1 MYKFPKIYLKLLFF
15 CVFLQ
20 IFCLKNAAL
29 AVYDIS
35 VIETIPSD
43 GKISFCFDL
52 DVRRISPDKMYLAF
66 ISEKNGNLVFIE
78 QAKSGLIF
86 KEMSSN
92 TEMAP
97 FIQWK
102 IDSKPTCVG
111 PFENGALQ
119 SFDLY
124 AGVGPSFENVI
135 QTQNYSRFFD
145 GFPVLPHSK
154 RSWTIMLY
162 MVGSDL
168 EQKGKWASKDFLEM
182 LEGSSQSP
190 PNISNLIITTGGSS
204 RNGWQTV
211 KRTFIE
217 NGQQYV
223 LEDLGPKSMA
233 DPQTLSDFV
242 IWAKAKFPAE
252 HYALIL
258 WNHGSATGGYA
269 LDTSN
274 AGKRV
279 DDEGNFKGYKLMS
292 LPELHQAYQNIRH
305 QMDKPLDIVIYD
317 ACLMASIEVAE
328 ITATVANAMAGS
340 AELEPGHGIDYA
352 HLLSNV
358 GTSPPDKGLT
368 FGRLVKTGYIQHT
381 KDQKTFEKSP
391 ITYSVFDLA
400 QLASFS
406 GTFKNFALELK
417 EVLKELAYQDYER
430 LSRGLIRAPG
440 YPAKQLGSLRA
451 LNNDNIH
458 IDLYSLLQTVGPDF
472 MTLKTYADQLL
483 VIIDQMV
490 VDYEGNI
497 GDIDPKAGRVS
508 LDIGNEQS
516 YLAVLPEAYT
526 LLSKGLE
533 FYNRQKQADS
543 FMPDGKLVCPKG
555 FICAFAQWLE
565 LAAEDIL
572 GIEAYFGQAENSTVY
587 LIDPDFY
594 QYQELS
600 EDLELGVNGHE
611 ACQYQLCVNETAC
624 EDITL
629 TQQGNQLLADIS
641 LNDSP
646 SVLSFCNHEDKWL
659 ACGVVQQTD
668 GIWGRDDGLYSQ
680 DSLIPSTLHVQGNQT
695 ERRQGK
701 TLKVHDPAQ
710 VRLKKTCDQEKGA
723 IWAMYYSLN
732 QRSQIELLCDTG
744 DCVCQ
749 PDDTDQGCKESGF
762 KAGVYLIQ

>member
-1 MYKFPKIYLKLLFF
+1 MKKII
-15 CVFLQ
+15 VFLGFVCLSSQ
-20 IFCLKNAAL
+20 AWAIYDFVTINTIPRQYDMQFCFSLDRLKVEFGEPMYIADKLYLAAL
-29 AVYDIS
+29 SNQEIFLVNALVS
-35 VIETIPSD
+35 GVKLT
-43 GKISFCFDL
+43 
-52 DVRRISPDKMYLAF
+52 
-66 ISEKNGNLVFIE
+66 NLNE
-78 QAKSGLIF
+78 QV
-86 KEMSSN
+86 EPQ
-92 TEMAP
+92 P
-97 FIQWK
+97 FIQGRRNSE
-102 IDSKPTCVG
+102 ICLG
-111 PFENGALQ
+111 PFPKEMLKDYQ
-119 SFDLY
+119 LI
-124 AGVGPSFENVI
+124 AGIGDSLNDVI
-135 QTQNYSRFFD
+135 QRAHYKTFFS
-145 GFPVLPHSK
+145 GFANTPQFPK
-154 RSWTIMLY
+154 EWTIMVY

-168 EQKGKWASKDFLEM
+168 ESRNRHGSKDILEM

-211 KRTFIE
+211 KRTFIQ

-258 WNHGSATGGYA
+258 WNHGDGSNGYGY
-269 LDTSN
+269 DTSQ
-274 AGKRV
+274 V
-279 DDEGNFKGYKLMS
+279 GNKDIMS
-292 LPELHQAYQNIRH
+292 LPELHQAYQTIR
-305 QMDKPLDIVIYD
+305 QDSDDLLDIVVYD

-328 ITATVANAMAGS
+328 VTATVAKAMAGS

-352 HLLSNV
+352 HLLSHV
-358 GTSPPDKGLT
+358 GKSPPYNGLI
-368 FGRLVKTGYIQHT
+368 FGNLVKTGYIQHS
-381 KDQKTFEKSP
+381 KDKKKFEESP

-406 GTFKNFALELK
+406 GTFKNFAYEFK

-440 YPAKQLGSLRA
+440 YPAKQMGSLRA
-451 LNNDNIH
+451 LDNDNVR
-458 IDLYSLLQTVGPDF
+458 IDLYSILKTVGPDF
-472 MTLKTYADQLL
+472 PKLKGYAGDLL
-483 VIIDQMV
+483 AILDNIVF
-490 VDYEGNI
+490 DYDGNI
-497 GDIDPKAGRVS
+497 ADLDPKAGRVS
-508 LDIGNEQS
+508 LDIGNDQS
-516 YLAVLPEAYT
+516 YLTVLPEAYT
-526 LLSKGLE
+526 LLSTGLE
-533 FYNRQKQADS
+533 FYNRQKRIDS
-543 FMPDGKLVCPKG
+543 FVPDGALVCPKG

-572 GIEAYFGQAENSTVY
+572 GIEAYFGQAEKSTVY
-587 LIDPDFY
+587 LIDPTFY
-594 QYQELS
+594 QYRELS
-600 EDLELGVNGHE
+600 ADLELGVNGHE

-646 SVLSFCNHEDKWL
+646 SVLSFCNHEEKWL
-659 ACGVVQQTD
+659 ACGVVQQTE
-668 GIWGRDDGLYSQ
+668 GIWGRDEGLYFE
-680 DSLIPSTLHVQGNQT
+680 DSIIPSTLHVQGNQT